1 MFFHEFR
8 KLTSVSLLITCFFTG
23 SSQCIAASN
32 DIADLLQGEIAY
44 QFQLGNYFQAISQSL
59 TASSSG
65 YIEPT
70 DRDGALLNASLYMS
84 YGMHHK
90 ADKLLETLKKQGS
103 DNTSL
108 LQAQVKLADYL
119 FQRGRYQDAL
129 STLPVYSE
137 YLSGSVSS
145 EYRAARIPIL
155 LSLGREDE
163 VSNMP
168 ASLEDAAGWDVFS
181 RYNLAMGLFKS
192 GRTDDARAVLKEVI
206 ELDAVTL
213 MQINLRDKA
222 NYEMAL
228 SYIEASQLGK
238 AKEYLQQIHLHG
250 LSANKALLAT
260 GWVNSQLGNDDI
272 ALKLWRGLQR
282 RSIEDIA
289 VQESYLAVPHIL
301 SGLQAHTESLRAYEN
316 SLALYSTEIFRID
329 EAVQSINEGG
339 FKREFLRAVEINGG
353 GRSWD
358 FSTLEQYP
366 EKAYIKDVIASSE
379 FRETIKDYR
388 DTRLLIRAMEK
399 RVSDLDVFQQALK
412 AKQEYLSNDWSSKI
426 QGLPNSASI
435 DAINTQR
442 NSLIRQVEAIEDSG
456 DENLLMTSEEK
467 RQYAVL
473 NTLGD
478 MINRQAD
485 DVSVEAFKKR
495 YQRLKAIILWN
506 ANVNYSAR
514 LVTLKG
520 SVSELNA
527 AIQGLGNQ
535 AASVNRHWA
544 RLPADILAKGKRI
557 KQKHKELMSI
567 INKASSIEV
576 ELAGSIEGLVLN
588 ALKNHGEK
596 LRDYRT
602 QARFAVAQL
611 HDRESL
617 GAQQK

>member
-192 GRTDDARAVLKEVI
+192 GRTDDARTVLKEVI

>member
-23 SSQCIAASN
+23 SSRCIAASN